1 MILKNW
7 IAASFAAMSLTL
19 VGTSQAEK
27 PTAETILKGLQNP
40 SGVSFN
46 QSGELTVCDARG
58 SVMVLPLG
66 LLEDKT
72 PIDYVRKFDTEF
84 WKSDESG
91 KKWYGVGP
99 LSAVWVGKTLVVTD
113 AGKPDGEE
121 TLLMFTAPGEASSG
135 VATNSVGPTTDDE
148 ADKGEGNLT
157 GMSVSKD
164 GQTVFVCGQGFDGK
178 TWVLSADVATKK
190 LEPLLSADENGI
202 ETNSPMQ
209 TVVGPNNTLYVLYS
223 GKGGE
228 ADGLIV
234 QWDLQTK
241 KPVAQWKL
249 GDLINPMGMAPIE
262 GNKFA
267 VVENNWALTSV
278 NEGRVVTVELGDDGK
293 VDVTDSGVT
302 LKGPVSCAF
311 GPDSR
316 LYVTQLGDEFDTPSG
331 SVVAISGLK

>member
-1 MILKNW
+1 MNLKNW
-7 IAASFAAMSLTL
+7 VATSFAILSLVL
-19 VGTSQAEK
+19 AGTSQAAD
-27 PTAETILKGLQNP
+27 PTAETVLKGLQNP
-40 SGVSFN
+40 SSVSFN
-46 QSGELTVCDARG
+46 QAGELTVCDSRG
-58 SVMVLPLG
+58 SVLVLPLG
-66 LLEDKT
+66 ELRDET
-72 PIDYVRKFDTEF
+72 PIDYVRGFDTEF
-84 WKSDESG
+84 WKSDDTG

-99 LSAVWVGKTLVVTD
+99 LSAVWIGEILVVTD

-121 TLLMFTAPGEASSG
+121 TLLMFNGPGEASTG

-157 GMSVSKD
+157 GLSVSED
-164 GQTVFVCGQGFDGK
+164 GKQVFVCGQGHDGK
-178 TWVLSADVATKK
+178 TWVLSANPATKK
-190 LEPLLSADENGI
+190 LAPLFSADDNGI

-209 TVVGPNNTLYVLYS
+209 TVVGPDNTLYVLYS

-234 QWDLQTK
+234 QWDLKSK

-249 GDLINPMGMAPIE
+249 PGLINPMGMAHIE
-262 GNKFA
+262 GNQFA
-267 VVENNWALTSV
+267 VVENNWSLTSV

-293 VDVTDSGVT
+293 VDVTESGVK

-316 LYVTQLGDEFDTPSG
+316 LYVTQVGDEFDTPNG
-331 SVVAISGLK
+331 SVVAIKGLK

>member
-7 IAASFAAMSLTL
+7 VAASFAILGLAL
-19 VGTSQAEK
+19 VNTSQAAD

-40 SGVSFN
+40 SCVSF
-46 QSGELTVCDARG
+46 SEAGELTVCDSRG

-66 LLEDKT
+66 ELPDQT

-84 WKSDESG
+84 WKSDDTG

-99 LSAVWVGKTLVVTD
+99 LSAVWIGKTLVVTD
-113 AGKPDGEE
+113 AGKLDGEE

-157 GMSVSKD
+157 GLSVSED
-164 GQTVFVCGQGFDGK
+164 GKQVFVCGQGYDGK
-178 TWVLSADVATKK
+178 SWVLVADPATKK
-190 LEPLLSADENGI
+190 LEPLLSADDNGI

-209 TVVGPNNTLYVLYS
+209 TVVGPDNTLYVLYS

-234 QWDLQTK
+234 QWDLETK

-249 GDLINPMGMAPIE
+249 ADLINPMGMAHIE

-278 NEGRVVTVELGDDGK
+278 NDGRVVTVELGDDGE
-293 VDVTDSGVT
+293 VDVTESGIT

-311 GPDSR
+311 GPDNR
-316 LYVTQLGDEFDTPSG
+316 LYVTQLGENFDAADG
-331 SVVAISGLK
+331 SVVAIKGLK